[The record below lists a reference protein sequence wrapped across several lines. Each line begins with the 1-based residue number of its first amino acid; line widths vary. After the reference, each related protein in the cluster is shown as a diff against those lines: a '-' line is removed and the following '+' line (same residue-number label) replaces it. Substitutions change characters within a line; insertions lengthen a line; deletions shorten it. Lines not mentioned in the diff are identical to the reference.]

1 VPAYRIGSPLDVR
14 GRARAVRFDGPGAR
28 WIALACLALAA
39 SWLYSCSED
48 STTCPVCPAKPGKAF
63 LGTWVIF
70 ESWMNGNHAPIFLDT
85 ELEFRNDDTVMVR
98 VSSQSDSLLYTWM
111 ANDSVVVMESTAA

>member
-1 VPAYRIGSPLDVR
+1 
-14 GRARAVRFDGPGAR
+14 
-28 WIALACLALAA
+28 
-39 SWLYSCSED
+39 
-48 STTCPVCPAKPGKAF
+48 
-63 LGTWVIF
+63 VIF

-111 ANDSVVVMESTAA
+111 ANDSVVVMESTAAYEEILVFSYEFEADTLNMEDKLDGVDVYWRLLKK